1 MNIIFFYLRFLVPLI
16 VFDYMFKKDPTFS
29 EFRVWLPPFFEFF
42 AKLNKKCK
50 DAHYFMKP
58 FLH

>member
-1 MNIIFFYLRFLVPLI
+1 MNIRLIDDFFYLRFLV
-16 VFDYMFKKDPTFS
+16 FDYMFTRKTLLFPNS
-29 EFRVWLPPFFEFF
+29 VEFF